1 MLHGPRDEEPNTL
14 RTDSSR
20 LRPGELTL
28 SAHRLEGGNCRASN
42 GTSRGGTPTA
52 QWAPEVTSPLP
63 IAATQTVL
71 THRGSSHR
79 RDKTESN
86 LFPELVA
93 WPVKPRPPPPTAQQQ
108 QGITRSR
115 PPSPADSIV
124 DAPERLPKF
133 QPTGSG
139 PRCTPFHPSLRRSDA
154 ASEPNSRDAKRLPP
168 KPEKS
173 VFGDEITKSGN
184 RRSAGPPP

>member
-1 MLHGPRDEEPNTL
+1 MLHGPRDEEPNIL

-20 LRPGELTL
+20 HRPGELTL
-28 SAHRLEGGNCRASN
+28 SAHRLEAGNCRASN
-42 GTSRGGTPTA
+42 GTSRGGNPTA
-52 QWAPEVTSPLP
+52 RWAPEVSSPLP

-93 WPVKPRPPPPTAQQQ
+93 WPVKPRPPRPQLNNNR
-108 QGITRSR
+108 GSR
-115 PPSPADSIV
+115 DHVPHSPADSIV

-133 QPTGSG
+133 PPTGSG
-139 PRCTPFHPSLRRSDA
+139 RKCTPLHPPLRRRDA
-154 ASEPNSRDAKRLPP
+154 ASEPNSRDGKRLPP

-173 VFGDEITKSGN
+173 VFGDEIANGGN
-184 RRSAGPPP
+184 RQSGGPPP